1 MYEGGD
7 QANSSKLSKSWARQ
21 PKTESQRNKREAK
34 KLQKYDSNS
43 IDEEEFQDC
52 KLVLFI
58 YFHEFWIEYHKFN
71 DLPLQTSRTH
81 KSEKNLIDR
90 GSTNRERKY

>member
-1 MYEGGD
+1 MILEANDALENKVDCDNDVVGFEGGD
-7 QANSSKLSKSWARQ
+7 DIQRKASKSWARQ

-52 KLVLFI
+52 KLMN
-58 YFHEFWIEYHKFN
+58 FW
-71 DLPLQTSRTH
+71 
-81 KSEKNLIDR
+81 
-90 GSTNRERKY
+90 